1 MNLYEISN
9 ELRLAYEKLENGEG
23 INQETGEVD
32 EEVQNALMVTQQN
45 LQSKAIDIAYVVKSF
60 DDEIEIYERE
70 IKRLTEI
77 KDQMK
82 KRKEWL
88 KTNLSNAMQEFG
100 VVELKGK
107 TIKLSF
113 RKSESVEIDDIDALD
128 NKFKRV
134 KIEPDKTAIKTAL
147 KLGEKVEGARLVENQ
162 NLQIK

>member
-32 EEVQNALMVTQQN
+32 QDVQNALMVTQQN
-45 LQSKAIDIAYVVKSF
+45 LQTKAIDIAYVIKSF

-134 KIEPDKTAIKTAL
+134 KIEPDKTAIKMEL
-147 KLGEKVEGARLVENQ
+147 KMGHNVEGARLVENQ

>member
-1 MNLYEISN
+1 MNLYEIST
-9 ELRLAYEKLENGEG
+9 ELRKTYEKLENGEG
-23 INQETGEVD
+23 INLETGEVD
-32 EEVQNALMVTQQN
+32 SEVQQALALTQQN
-45 LQSKAIDIAYVVKSF
+45 LQTKAIDIGYVIKSF

-88 KTNLSNAMQEFG
+88 KGNLSNAMQEFG
-100 VVELKGK
+100 IVELKGK

-113 RKSESVEIDDIDALD
+113 RKSESVEVTDIDALD
-128 NKFKRV
+128 EKFKRI
-134 KIEPDKTAIKTAL
+134 KIEPDKTAIKMEL
-147 KLGEKVEGARLVENQ
+147 KMGHNVEGARLVENQ

>member
-23 INQETGEVD
+23 INPETGEVD
-32 EEVQNALMVTQQN
+32 QEVQNALMVTQQN
-45 LQSKAIDIAYVVKSF
+45 LQTKAIDIAYVVKSF

-113 RKSESVEIDDIDALD
+113 RKSESVEVDDIDALD
-128 NKFKRV
+128 DRFKRI

>member
-45 LQSKAIDIAYVVKSF
+45 LQTKAIDIAYVIKSF

-128 NKFKRV
+128 DRFKRV

-147 KLGEKVEGARLVENQ
+147 KIGEKVEGARLVENQ

>member
-1 MNLYEISN
+1 MNLYEIST
-9 ELRLAYEKLENGEG
+9 ELRKTYEKLENGEG
-23 INQETGEVD
+23 INLETGEID
-32 EEVQNALMVTQQN
+32 SEVQQALALTQQN
-45 LQSKAIDIAYVVKSF
+45 LQTKAIDIGYVIKSF

-100 VVELKGK
+100 IVELKGK

-113 RKSESVEIDDIDALD
+113 RKSESVEVTDIDALD
-128 NKFKRV
+128 DKFKRV
-134 KIEPDKTAIKTAL
+134 KIEPDKTAIKTEL
-147 KLGEKVEGARLVENQ
+147 KMGHNVEGARLVENQ

>member
-1 MNLYEISN
+1 MNLYEIST
-9 ELRLAYEKLENGEG
+9 ELRRTYEKLENGEG
-23 INQETGEVD
+23 INLETGEVD
-32 EEVQNALMVTQQN
+32 SEVQQALALTQQN
-45 LQSKAIDIAYVVKSF
+45 LQTKAIDIGYVIKSF

-88 KTNLSNAMQEFG
+88 KGNLSNAMQEFG
-100 VVELKGK
+100 IVELKGK

-113 RKSESVEIDDIDALD
+113 RKSESVEVTDIDALD
-128 NKFKRV
+128 EKFKRV
-134 KIEPDKTAIKTAL
+134 KIEPDKTAIKMEL
-147 KLGEKVEGARLVENQ
+147 KMGHNVEGARLVENQ

>member
-32 EEVQNALMVTQQN
+32 PEVQNALMVTQQN
-45 LQSKAIDIAYVVKSF
+45 LQTKAIDIGYVIKSF

-70 IKRLTEI
+70 IKRLSEI

-107 TIKLSF
+107 TLKLSF

-128 NKFKRV
+128 DRFKRI

-147 KLGEKVEGARLVENQ
+147 KIGEKVEGARLVENQ